1 MEEKFEIRKAKKE
14 DIKLIFDF
22 IKELAEYEKMSDD
35 VIATEETLS
44 YRLFDK
50 KIGETLFI
58 TVNDKEVGFAS
69 YFFNFSTFV
78 GRVGLYLEDL
88 YIRKEYR
95 GRGYGTRVFKELA
108 KIALIN
114 DCKRFEWSCLNRNTP
129 SIAFYKSLGAKPMDE
144 WTTYRLSGDELKK
157 LAE

>member
-44 YRLFDK
+44 YWLFDK
-50 KIGETLFI
+50 KIGKTLFI
-58 TVNDKEVGFAS
+58 MVDGKEVGFAS

-78 GRVGLYLEDL
+78 GRVGLY
-88 YIRKEYR
+88 
-95 GRGYGTRVFKELA
+95 
-108 KIALIN
+108 
-114 DCKRFEWSCLNRNTP
+114 
-129 SIAFYKSLGAKPMDE
+129 
-144 WTTYRLSGDELKK
+144 
-157 LAE
+157 

>member
-1 MEEKFEIRKAKKE
+1 MEEKFEIRKAKRE
-14 DIKLIFDF
+14 DIKLIYSF
-22 IKELAEYEKMSDD
+22 IKELAEYEKMSDE

-44 YRLFDK
+44 YWLFDK

-58 TVNDKEVGFAS
+58 MVDGKEAGFAL

-78 GRVGLYLEDL
+78 GRTVLYLEDL

-108 KIALIN
+108 KIATQN
-114 DCKRFEWSCLNRNTP
+114 DCKRFEWCCLNWNTP
-129 SIAFYKSLGAKPMDE
+129 SIAFYKSLGAKSMNE
-144 WTTYRLSGDELKK
+144 WTTYRISGDALKK